1 MNITNSTNSTN
12 FNKKNIQLNN
22 SRDETFEFSNK
33 KKYINSSSN
42 LFTLKLNSSNE
53 VITLPQ
59 CVSDFIEVAE
69 ALINSYMN
77 LESTKYNVKHMSI
90 NKLKSNEMLLDLGDN
105 KTRCIIEVSH
115 NGLEIVYKLFTYYDK
130 HTEYLLEKKNVRE
143 AEKLVNNYLI
153 KLN

>member
-1 MNITNSTNSTN
+1 MNNNNS
-12 FNKKNIQLNN
+12 NKTKNIQLNN
-22 SRDETFEFSNK
+22 SRDENFDFSNK
-33 KKYINSSSN
+33 KKIVHSSSN
-42 LFTLKLNSSNE
+42 LFTLKLNSSNS

-77 LESTKYNVKHMSI
+77 LESNNYNVKHMSV
-90 NKLKSNEMLLDLGDN
+90 NKLKSNEMLLDLGEN
-105 KTRCIIEVSH
+105 KTRCMIEVSH